1 MANSEVDALR
11 RANAGLRTKIRE
23 MEAERAEAEAKQLQ
37 RMAIYDNELSTLRAM
52 LGSLRSE
59 QAKQM
64 RDDLAKKD
72 KAG

>member
-52 LGSLRSE
+52 LGSLRGE

-72 KAG
+72 KTG

>member
-52 LGSLRSE
+52 LGSLRGE